1 MTASRVPGQAARD
14 SGAQMAAGQR
24 VEHVLMTADAVGG
37 VWRYSL
43 DLGTALAARGIRTTL
58 AVMGPPP
65 DDIQRRE
72 AERAGLYL
80 VSRPYRLE
88 WMDDPWDDVER
99 AGSWL
104 QTLAR
109 QLRPDVVHLNGYA
122 HAALPWPVPTVIVAH
137 SCVRSW
143 WRAVRGEEAPAR
155 FAEYGHR
162 VAAGLAAAARVV
174 APSAAMR
181 AALHA
186 EYGSG
191 LRVDVIPNGLGPASA
206 AAPRTKEPFVL
217 TAGRAWD
224 EAKNIGALADVAAT
238 LGWPVCVAGDLRK
251 PGGPSGDGLPGSH
264 VLGRL
269 PAAELAAWQQ
279 RAAIF
284 ALPARYE
291 PFGLSVLEAA
301 AAGCALV
308 LGDIPS
314 LRENWDGAAAFVAP
328 GDRTGLAATLRDL
341 IADDGGR
348 GRLGRLAAAR
358 AAAFSLDRTAD
369 AYVAAYEDLTG

>member
-1 MTASRVPGQAARD
+1 
-14 SGAQMAAGQR
+14 MAGGPI
-24 VEHVLMTADAVGG
+24 VTNVLMTADAVGG

-43 DLGTALAARGIRTTL
+43 DLGAALAVRGIRTTL

-65 DDIQRRE
+65 DDGQRRD

-80 VSRPYRLE
+80 VTRPYRLE

-104 QTLAR
+104 LTLAR
-109 QLRPDVVHLNGYA
+109 QLRPEVVHLNGYV
-122 HAALPWPVPTVIVAH
+122 HAVLPWTVPTVIAAH

-143 WRAVRGEEAPAR
+143 WRAVKSDEAPPR
-155 FAEYGHR
+155 FAEYGRR
-162 VAAGLAAAARVV
+162 VAAGLAAAGRIV
-174 APSAAMR
+174 APSAGMR
-181 AALHA
+181 AALHD
-186 EYGSG
+186 EYGTG
-191 LRVDVIPNGLGPASA
+191 LRVDVIPNGIAGAA
-206 AAPRTKEPFVL
+206 AAPQPMKEPLVL

-238 LGWPVCVAGDLRK
+238 LAWPVCVAGDLRK
-251 PGGPSGDGLPGSH
+251 PGGTSGEALPGTR

-269 PAAELAAWQQ
+269 PAAEMEAWQQ

-328 GDRTGLAATLRDL
+328 GDRPGLAAALGDL
-341 IADDGGR
+341 IEEEAR
-348 GRLGRLAAAR
+348 RATLGRLAAAR
-358 AAAFSLDRTAD
+358 AAAFTLDRMAD
-369 AYVAAYEDLTG
+369 AYVAAYEDLIG